1 MATGAEVAAGS
12 DAGGA
17 AAPPP
22 PAVPGTVGL
31 DMTECE
37 VVRAA
42 GQPQRV
48 DVGSNERGD
57 RRVVLTYANNERA
70 GTYEFVA
77 GRLTALERG
86 PEPPQPEK
94 PVKKKPASAK
104 QPTRKQPA
112 T

>member
-1 MATGAEVAAGS
+1 
-12 DAGGA
+12 
-17 AAPPP
+17 
-22 PAVPGTVGL
+22 
-31 DMTECE
+31 
-37 VVRAA
+37 
-42 GQPQRV
+42 
-48 DVGSNERGD
+48 
-57 RRVVLTYANNERA
+57 VVLTYANNERA

-104 QPTRKQPA
+104 QQTRKQPA